1 MLPLLVQQETRKL
14 AMLLGVILLLSS
26 ELHFLEPH
34 CNALKT
40 CPSAWGEV
48 VASAAEGEEIVYAEV
63 RFLND
68 TLLLS

>member
-1 MLPLLVQQETRKL
+1 MLPLPVQLETQRL

-63 RFLND
+63 RFLD
-68 TLLLS
+68 TSLLLS